1 VNVNM
6 VSWIVGGT
14 WVAFWLAWAICAMVF
29 GGGGQRSFSAA
40 ASGVG
45 LVIVVSVFVGFIYA
59 PRWQPSGGLADELA
73 IAGAALCVVGL
84 AFAVWARIALGRS
97 WGMPMTQHADPE
109 LVTHGPHR
117 YVRHPIY
124 AGLSVILIGTA
135 LVYPSAVALPCAL
148 MIAYSVFSARREER
162 DMERFPSTYAEY
174 KQLSKFLV
182 PFLF

>member
-1 VNVNM
+1 
-6 VSWIVGGT
+6 
-14 WVAFWLAWAICAMVF
+14 
-29 GGGGQRSFSAA
+29 
-40 ASGVG
+40 VG

-73 IAGAALCVVGL
+73 IAGAELCVVGL

-124 AGLSVILIGTA
+124 AGLNVILIGPA